1 MCKLSDNVEIQTKAT
16 QCCRESSSTI
26 SRCVKIKA
34 GESLFNRITW
44 LLIPLGQINQQFFM
58 NSRGCGLTSPGE
70 PLFDI
75 YCMIS
80 EHHGMSHKETKEGE
94 IFVEEEQ
101 I

>member
-1 MCKLSDNVEIQTKAT
+1 
-16 QCCRESSSTI
+16 
-26 SRCVKIKA
+26 
-34 GESLFNRITW
+34 
-44 LLIPLGQINQQFFM
+44 M